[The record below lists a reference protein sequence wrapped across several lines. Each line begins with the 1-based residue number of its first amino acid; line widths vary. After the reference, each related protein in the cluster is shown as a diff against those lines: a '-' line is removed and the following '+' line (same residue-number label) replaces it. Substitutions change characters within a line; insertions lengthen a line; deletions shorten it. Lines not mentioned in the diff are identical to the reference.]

1 MKMEVHKMNYKKMII
16 EMIEKTDER
25 KLRLI
30 YNFVKALLRL

>member
-1 MKMEVHKMNYKKMII
+1 MNYKKMIM

-30 YNFVKALLRL
+30 YYYIKALLRL

>member
-1 MKMEVHKMNYKKMII
+1 MNYKKMIM

-30 YNFVKALLRL
+30 YYYIKAILRL

>member
-1 MKMEVHKMNYKKMII
+1 MNYKKMII
-16 EMIEKTDER
+16 EMIEKADER

>member
-1 MKMEVHKMNYKKMII
+1 MNYKKMII
-16 EMIEKTDER
+16 EMIGKADER

>member
-1 MKMEVHKMNYKKMII
+1 MNYKKMII
-16 EMIEKTDER
+16 ELIEKADER

>member
-16 EMIEKTDER
+16 EMIEKADER

-30 YNFVKALLRL
+30 YNFVKALLHL